1 MPSRDLT
8 GVLDAV
14 LAGIVVLDDKGRVE
28 LVNAAASRILEVS
41 AGTVQ
46 GHPVERLLG
55 AEHSLSVLTRS
66 VLESGRSSAEDQCS
80 VERRFDN
87 DLTVDIAASPLLTDS
102 GSTDG
107 VVVILRD
114 STLQRNLQQVVSER
128 EALSAFGRI
137 AAGVAHEVKNPLG
150 GIRGA
155 AEILAARSAD
165 QKTLEAA
172 ELIVR
177 EVDRIAGLVDDLMA
191 FTHGE
196 AVRLAPVNI
205 HRVLDDVIELMAL
218 DPLSHKVTIERV
230 FDPSVPDVL
239 IDSDR
244 MTQVFLNLVRN
255 ALQAMENEP
264 RTLTITTGVR
274 LDRRLRTG
282 KGEHFPTLR
291 IEVADTGPGIEP
303 EVLEKLATP
312 FFTTR
317 IGGTGLGLA
326 LSRHWV
332 ACHDGT
338 LRIESTLGEGT
349 RVRVEIPMRTA
360 T

>member
-66 VLESGRSSAEDQCS
+66 VLESGRSSAEDQCA

-87 DLTVDIAASPLLTDS
+87 DLTVDIAVSPLLTDS

-196 AVRLAPVNI
+196 AVQLAPVNI

-218 DPLSHKVTIERV
+218 DPLSQKVTIERV
-230 FDPSVPDVL
+230 FDPSIPDVL

-264 RTLTITTGVR
+264 RTLTITTGMR